1 MQILS
6 LLFESLL
13 VLAEINDKFDETLS
27 SFRNAFTGSTKGNI
41 IQWGV
46 VLFMILG
53 AVTLAVMT
61 AKLWKYA
68 HRQEQ
73 QDKGPEELFEG
84 LLGVLKLG
92 ETDKKLLREMAEGSR
107 LRHPATSLLSPKT
120 LDWSRQ
126 VWRDE
131 MGTRKSKRLKVQAY
145 RSYLRTAF

>member
-27 SFRNAFTGSTKGNI
+27 SFRNAFTGSTKGHI

-53 AVTLAVMT
+53 AVTLAVMA

-73 QDKGPEELFEG
+73 QDKGAGGAL
-84 LLGVLKLG
+84 
-92 ETDKKLLREMAEGSR
+92 
-107 LRHPATSLLSPKT
+107 
-120 LDWSRQ
+120 
-126 VWRDE
+126 
-131 MGTRKSKRLKVQAY
+131 
-145 RSYLRTAF
+145 